1 MPWRVCE
8 CGMFELILGLGISF
22 GLAVYLIVT
31 LLAPERF

>member
-1 MPWRVCE
+1 
-8 CGMFELILGLGISF
+8 MFELILGLGVSF